1 MRITRLSLTDVKRHA
16 QLDIRPAAGLTIVR
30 GPNEAGK
37 STVHEALEMV
47 LFRKADAN
55 REDVRSIHRWGTEA
69 HPEIVLEFEVDG
81 RQGRLV
87 KRFAGP
93 RAEAELTLDGQT
105 TRDFALI
112 QEEVAAITGI
122 PNEAFFRA
130 TASVGHAELSAV
142 ASDEPA
148 ISDRLQ
154 KAISGADRGTGKAK
168 KKLDAAIH
176 RYRTE
181 GHKNS
186 GLLRSVR
193 EAIGLLE
200 TELATGEQ
208 ALARLETDRA
218 QWAEAHARREALDT
232 QLTREQADLA
242 EASRA
247 EALATQRDEA
257 QERYLK
263 LKRAAELV
271 EEADGLRRELPTTM
285 SLPVLRSAV
294 GRAANLDY
302 EISEL
307 EAEQDVDVEASR
319 TVESAVAPPH
329 PGRWLVLAVVFLV
342 AAALFGSLVGGLP
355 GGAGL
360 MVCVVI
366 SLGALAQAYRVASRR
381 RQRVLA
387 HDLAQDSATRRQEMQ
402 RAQEERFRRR
412 RRELELLLEE
422 FDVPDVAAAE
432 ALLATM
438 EQRTERLAHIEGE
451 LRGLGVQERSVRRLV
466 EARDQAA
473 DDTER
478 ASHALAGMGDL
489 GREPAAVRQAAQRL
503 VEQTQPARDRSRSE
517 EDQAQ
522 GRVDAN
528 LVDAELVADLAE
540 RLAAARE
547 RQAELQRRVLVYEA
561 TRQAIEVAEQATLK
575 TAARYLEEHMGPA
588 VERVTG
594 GRYREVQVDD
604 QSLAFRVRAPETGT
618 LVDARQLSQ
627 GTSDQLFL
635 AARLGLVRLVTMD
648 RRPPIILDDP
658 FVTFDEERARR
669 ALELLKEVATEQGF
683 QVLLL
688 TCSDRFDALA
698 DELIVLDAPSAVPN
712 PVPAVPAVP
721 DPAPDAPSALPD
733 PVPDAP
739 SAVPN
744 PAPALTDPLTGAVDA
759 FRLAGP
765 AGAEANG

>member
-1 MRITRLSLTDVKRHA
+1 MRITRLGLTDVKRHA

-257 QERYLK
+257 QEHYLK

-438 EQRTERLAHIEGE
+438 EQHTDRLAHIEGE
-451 LRGLGVQERSVRRLV
+451 LRGLGVQERSVRRLE
-466 EARDQAA
+466 EARDEAA
-473 DDTER
+473 GDSER

-489 GREPAAVRQAAQRL
+489 GREPAALRQAARRL

-528 LVDAELVADLAE
+528 LVDAELVADTAE

-658 FVTFDEERARR
+658 FVTFDEERAQR

-698 DELIVLDAPSAVPN
+698 DELIVLDAPSSVPN
-712 PVPAVPAVP
+712 PVPALA
-721 DPAPDAPSALPD
+721 DPA
-733 PVPDAP
+733 PDAP